1 MSFAVKYAPRSLK
14 EFVNQEKAVKRVLS
28 FLRNFGKER
37 VKALLL
43 YGPPGTGKTCLV
55 RALARDL
62 KYDLIELNA
71 SDKRDARE
79 IRKVIGNAVAQ
90 RSLSGRPKLIL
101 LDEIDGIQGR
111 EDRGGVS
118 EVIKIIQATN
128 YPIILTAND
137 PYNPKLRGL
146 RNYVELVEF
155 KKLGKRDLR
164 KILERI
170 CKKEGIKF
178 EPSALDL
185 IVTFSK
191 GDARSAINDLEM
203 VSYGRK
209 VVKEE
214 DLLLSYRDREKNIFE
229 ALGMIFKGKS
239 LLTALRAPENL
250 DKDLSELILWI
261 GENISREYEKPEE
274 IAKAYDYLSKADVFL
289 GRVRRTQYYRFQL
302 YASILATGG
311 VCIAKKEVYRKFT
324 SFKSPSK
331 IVRMWE
337 TKKFREIL
345 RSISDKISE
354 RCHVSSE
361 NAYKYYGFMLKF
373 IFKNSKKMSRLLAE
387 DLNLNKEEISF
398 LTY

>member
-185 IVTFSK
+185 IITFSK

-209 VVKEE
+209 V
-214 DLLLSYRDREKNIFE
+214 
-229 ALGMIFKGKS
+229 
-239 LLTALRAPENL
+239 
-250 DKDLSELILWI
+250 
-261 GENISREYEKPEE
+261 
-274 IAKAYDYLSKADVFL
+274 
-289 GRVRRTQYYRFQL
+289 
-302 YASILATGG
+302 
-311 VCIAKKEVYRKFT
+311 
-324 SFKSPSK
+324 
-331 IVRMWE
+331 
-337 TKKFREIL
+337 
-345 RSISDKISE
+345 
-354 RCHVSSE
+354 
-361 NAYKYYGFMLKF
+361 
-373 IFKNSKKMSRLLAE
+373 
-387 DLNLNKEEISF
+387 
-398 LTY
+398 